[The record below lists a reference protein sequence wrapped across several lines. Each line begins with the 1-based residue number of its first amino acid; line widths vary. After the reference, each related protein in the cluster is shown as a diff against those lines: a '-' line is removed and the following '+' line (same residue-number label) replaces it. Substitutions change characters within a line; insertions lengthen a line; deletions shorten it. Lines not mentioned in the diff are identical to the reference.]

1 MVREFE
7 RKLRLTAAMIG
18 ANTRKDLARA
28 FHRVNRATTFD
39 IDRAAKWLQGRAH
52 PRDLSLYEDWAAIL
66 QLDRPLAWLLE
77 CELPVFLSELSQR
90 HGIDPLLL
98 ARRADRFGRPR
109 PAREGTLPPAG
120 AFLCGSFAC
129 YRHAFSPYFRGRLI
143 RSSLIVS
150 PASRGRLQ
158 ARYSELLPTGPDHA
172 VGPVSADG
180 RSLFIDLASPT
191 VVGDRAF
198 LSLFKPQPPASC
210 LAGLYC
216 SATLISPNSEPS
228 CSRLL
233 AVRTSHLDAAE
244 LENGNR
250 YMEPGESIA
259 ADLARHGVGNGI
271 DHQLDAAL
279 AGFLSAP
286 RVAAVEQVEATSF
299 AALAGHF
306 DRAWIASRPHAEA
319 SAASA

>member
-28 FHRVNRATTFD
+28 FHRVNPATVFD

-77 CELPVFLSELSQR
+77 CELPVFLTELSRR
-90 HGIDPLLL
+90 HGIDPLIL

-109 PAREGTLPPAG
+109 QAGEGVAPPAS
-120 AFLCGSFAC
+120 AFLCGSFVC

-180 RSLFIDLASPT
+180 RSLFIDLVSPA

-210 LAGLYC
+210 LAGLFC
-216 SATLISPNSEPS
+216 SATLFSPSADPS

-233 AVRTSHLDAAE
+233 AVR
-244 LENGNR
+244 
-250 YMEPGESIA
+250 
-259 ADLARHGVGNGI
+259 
-271 DHQLDAAL
+271 
-279 AGFLSAP
+279 SAP
-286 RVAAVEQVEATSF
+286 AVAAAREAGS
-299 AALAGHF
+299 
-306 DRAWIASRPHAEA
+306 
-319 SAASA
+319 